1 MGFFKDFKE
10 DLSQAVDEVMPGEA
24 TEEKKENKEAKIM
37 NDQRTMEEKRTP
49 QAGARPQA
57 APTVQDK
64 QPRAIP
70 KAAPAAASAVHTAGT
85 AAASAGAAASS
96 AAQGMKRQE
105 QQPVRKTES
114 SHIQDMQLDIPGYDE
129 TTVITNG
136 SKVVGSIESNG
147 SVEIY
152 GIVNGDIKCNG
163 LLTIAGIQQGNVEAG
178 EVNIEGA
185 RVAGEIKTE
194 GSVKIG
200 SNSVVV
206 GDMRATSVYIAGA
219 IKGDMDVNGS
229 VILDTSAIVWGNI
242 KCRVIQINEGAIIEG
257 NCTQSY
263 AEVDIH
269 SIFGDDKK

>member
-10 DLSQAVDEVMPGEA
+10 DLSQAVDEVMPGEG
-24 TEEKKENKEAKIM
+24 TEEKKENKEAKSM
-37 NDQRTMEEKRTP
+37 SEQRNMEEKRTP
-49 QAGARPQA
+49 QAGARPQTSQPA
-57 APTVQDK
+57 QDK
-64 QPRAIP
+64 QPRVIP
-70 KAAPAAASAVHTAGT
+70 KAAPAASAAVHTAG
-85 AAASAGAAASS
+85 AASAGAAS
-96 AAQGMKRQE
+96 AAQNMKRQE

-114 SHIQDMQLDIPGYDE
+114 SHIQDMQLDIPGFDE

-206 GDMRATSVYIAGA
+206 GNMSASSVYIAGA
-219 IKGDMDVNGS
+219 IKGDIDVNGS